1 MEELASSNLKND
13 QLFTEVLYKIEP
25 NFFLALDVVSKIT
38 EIREMNKIIKIIRKR
53 NDKGCIDRLVSRV
66 DVKNP
71 EEFKRRILEQ
81 VSDVPEV
88 STTGSGCW
96 VITMCCCWRPY
107 ERPTDKTQSGRL
119 P

>member
-38 EIREMNKIIKIIRKR
+38 EIRELNKIVKIIRKR
-53 NDKGCIDRLVSRV
+53 GDRGCIDRLVSRV
-66 DVKNP
+66 DVKDP
-71 EEFKRRILEQ
+71 VDFKRRILEQ

-88 STTGSGCW
+88 SSSGSGCW
-96 VITMCCCWRPY
+96 GKKMMCCLSPD
-107 ERPTDKTQSGRL
+107 ERQTDKTQ
-119 P
+119 